1 MQRRHFSLASV
12 LAVVAG
18 LHAPQFAV
26 AQDVTIGMSFP
37 SATHGWMGAVIKNA
51 QDQAKSS
58 GVRHVMTTA
67 ADPNKQTN
75 DIEDLIAK
83 KVAAVVMLP
92 IETDAMTRAAT
103 KLKAANIPLVIVDR
117 EVKTDDYAAL
127 IKGDNV
133 GIGTNAAAYIG
144 KALGGKGNVVEIIG
158 VPASVTTQRSQGFRD
173 AIAKDYPG
181 LKVIASQA
189 GDFQR
194 EKSLNVMQNLLQ
206 QHPKIDAVYTHD
218 DEMALG
224 VLQAIREAKRTD
236 IQVVTGAGGSKAVYK
251 LIADKDPL
259 MKATFIYSPLM
270 VKDAVK
276 VAVDIARGKAP
287 ASKVITIPATGVTAA
302 NVASLYDAKANY

>member
-1 MQRRHFSLASV
+1 MQRRNFNLIPM
-12 LAVVAG
+12 LAVVGG
-18 LHAPQFAV
+18 LYVATAAQ

-37 SATHGWMGAVIKNA
+37 SATHGWMGAIIKNA
-51 QDQAKSS
+51 QDQAKAS
-58 GVRHVMTTA
+58 GVKHVMTTA

-83 KVAAVVMLP
+83 KVSAVVMLP
-92 IETDAMTRAAT
+92 IESNAMASAAA
-103 KLKAANIPLVIVDR
+103 KLKAAKIPLIIVDR
-117 EVKTDDYAAL
+117 EVKTDDFAAL

-133 GIGTNAAAYIG
+133 GIGTNAAAFIG
-144 KALGGKGNVVEIIG
+144 QALGGSGNVVEIIG

-173 AIAKDYPG
+173 AVAKSWPG
-181 LKVIASQA
+181 LKIIASQA

-194 EKSLNVMQNLLQ
+194 EKSLSVMTNLLQ

-224 VLQAIREAKRTD
+224 VLQAIKEAKRSD
-236 IQVVTGAGGSKAVYK
+236 IKVVTGAGGNKTVFK

-276 VAVDIARGKAP
+276 VAIDVARGKAP
-287 ASKVITIPATGVTAA
+287 ANKTITIAASGVTVD
-302 NVASLYDAKANY
+302 NVAKFYDAQANY

>member
-1 MQRRHFSLASV
+1 MKRRQFQMLPV
-12 LAVVAG
+12 LAIAG
-18 LHAPQFAV
+18 SLFLGTAAHAQN
-26 AQDVTIGMSFP
+26 VTIGMSFP
-37 SATHGWMGAVIKNA
+37 SATHGWMGAIIKNA
-51 QDQAKSS
+51 QDQAKAS
-58 GVRHVMTTA
+58 GIQHVMTTA

-83 KVAAVVMLP
+83 KVGAVVMLP
-92 IETDAMTRAAT
+92 IESSAMTRAAT
-103 KLKAANIPLVIVDR
+103 LLKQANIPLIVVDR
-117 EVKTDDYAAL
+117 EVNTQDFAAL

-133 GIGTNAAAYIG
+133 GIGVNAAHYIA
-144 KALGGKGNVVEIIG
+144 KALGGNGNVVEIIG
-158 VPASVTTQRSQGFRD
+158 VPASVTTQRSQGYRD
-173 AIAKDYPG
+173 TVAKQYPG
-181 LKVIASQA
+181 LKLIASQA

-236 IQVVTGAGGSKAVYK
+236 IKVVTGAGGNKAVYK
-251 LIADKDPL
+251 LIADKDPM

-276 VAVDIARGKAP
+276 VAIDVAKGKPP
-287 ASKVITIPATGVTAA
+287 ANKTITIPAEAVTAE
-302 NVASLYDAKANY
+302 NVAAKYDAGANY

>member
-1 MQRRHFSLASV
+1 MQRRQFQLKLSLIAA
-12 LAVVAG
+12 LGA
-18 LHAPQFAV
+18 LCFATSAQAQAQ

-37 SATHGWMGAVIKNA
+37 SATHGWMGAIIKNA
-51 QDQAKSS
+51 QDQAKAS

-67 ADPNKQTN
+67 SDPNKQTN

-83 KVAAVVMLP
+83 NVGAVVMLP
-92 IETDAMTRAAT
+92 IETDAMTRAAA
-103 KLKAANIPLVIVDR
+103 KLKAARIPLIIVDR

-144 KALGGKGNVVEIIG
+144 QALGGSGSVVEIIG
-158 VPASVTTQRSQGFRD
+158 VPASVTSQRSQGFRD
-173 AIAKDYPG
+173 AVAKSYPG

-194 EKSLNVMQNLLQ
+194 EKSLNVMQNL
-206 QHPKIDAVYTHD
+206 KIDAVYTHD

-224 VLQAIREAKRTD
+224 VLQAIREARRTD
-236 IQVVTGAGGSKAVYK
+236 IKLVTGAGGSKAVYK

-276 VAVDIARGKAP
+276 VAVDVARGKAP
-287 ASKVITIPATGVTAA
+287 ASKVITIPASGVTAD
-302 NVASLYDAKANY
+302 NVAALYDAKANY

>member
-1 MQRRHFSLASV
+1 MKRRQFQLLPVMAIAGSLF
-12 LAVVAG
+12 LGTAV
-18 LHAPQFAV
+18 HAQN
-26 AQDVTIGMSFP
+26 VTIGMSFP
-37 SATHGWMGAVIKNA
+37 SATHGWMGAIIKNA
-51 QDQAKSS
+51 QDQAKAS
-58 GVRHVMTTA
+58 GIQHVMTTA

-83 KVAAVVMLP
+83 KVGAVVMLP
-92 IETDAMTRAAT
+92 IESSAMTRAAT
-103 KLKAANIPLVIVDR
+103 LLKQANIPLIVVDR
-117 EVKTDDYAAL
+117 EVNTQDFAAL

-133 GIGTNAAAYIG
+133 GIGVNAAHYIA
-144 KALGGKGNVVEIIG
+144 KALGGNGNVVEIIG
-158 VPASVTTQRSQGFRD
+158 VPASVTTQRSQGYRD
-173 AIAKDYPG
+173 TVAKQYPG
-181 LKVIASQA
+181 LKLIASQA

-236 IQVVTGAGGSKAVYK
+236 IKVVTGAGGNKAVYK
-251 LIADKDPL
+251 LIADKDPM

-276 VAVDIARGKAP
+276 VAIDVAKGKPP
-287 ASKVITIPATGVTAA
+287 ANKTITIPAEAVTAE
-302 NVASLYDAKANY
+302 NVAAKYDEKANY

>member
-1 MQRRHFSLASV
+1 MQRRLFQTLPV
-12 LAVVAG
+12 LALAG
-18 LHAPQFAV
+18 SLFAATQAH

-37 SATHGWMGAVIKNA
+37 SATHGWMGAIIKNA
-51 QDQAKSS
+51 QDQAKASS
-58 GVRHVMTTA
+58 IKHVMTTA

-83 KVAAVVMLP
+83 KVSAVVMLP
-92 IETDAMTRAAT
+92 IESSAMTRAAT
-103 KLKAANIPLVIVDR
+103 LLKNAKIPLIVVDR
-117 EVKTDDYAAL
+117 EVNTEDFAAL

-133 GIGTNAAAYIG
+133 GIGTNAAQYIG
-144 KALGGKGNVVEIIG
+144 KALGGSGSVVEIIG

-173 AIAKDYPG
+173 EVAKSYPG
-181 LKVIASQA
+181 LKIIASQA

-224 VLQAIREAKRTD
+224 VLQAIREAKRSD
-236 IQVVTGAGGSKAVYK
+236 IKVVTGAGGNKAVYK
-251 LIADKDPL
+251 LIADKDPM

-276 VAVDIARGKAP
+276 VAVDVARGKPP
-287 ASKVITIPATGVTAA
+287 ATKTITIPAGGVTID
-302 NVASLYDAKANY
+302 NVAQLYDANANY

>member
-1 MQRRHFSLASV
+1 
-12 LAVVAG
+12 
-18 LHAPQFAV
+18 
-26 AQDVTIGMSFP
+26 MSFP
-37 SATHGWMGAVIKNA
+37 SATHGWMGAIIKNA
-51 QDQAKSS
+51 QDQAKAS
-58 GVRHVMTTA
+58 GIQHVMTTA

-83 KVAAVVMLP
+83 KVGAVVMLP
-92 IETDAMTRAAT
+92 IQSSAMTRAAT
-103 KLKAANIPLVIVDR
+103 LLKQANIPLIVVDR
-117 EVKTDDYAAL
+117 EVNTQDFAAL

-133 GIGTNAAAYIG
+133 GIGVNAAHYIA
-144 KALGGKGNVVEIIG
+144 KALGGNGNVVEIIG
-158 VPASVTTQRSQGFRD
+158 VPASVTTQRSQGYRD
-173 AIAKDYPG
+173 TVAKQYPG
-181 LKVIASQA
+181 LKLIASQA

-236 IQVVTGAGGSKAVYK
+236 IKVVTGAGGNKAVYK
-251 LIADKDPL
+251 LIADKDPM

-276 VAVDIARGKAP
+276 VAIDVAKGKPP
-287 ASKVITIPATGVTAA
+287 ANKTITIPAEAVTAE
-302 NVASLYDAKANY
+302 NVAAKYDANANY